1 MKLIKRTLEKKE
13 VIVMARTKSE
23 TIRQVTEE
31 YLATLD
37 VNNPPSPADVEGD
50 ILDNLKSAFDLE
62 NGKSWTN
69 WNQHRLH
76 LL

>member
-1 MKLIKRTLEKKE
+1 
-13 VIVMARTKSE
+13 MARTKLE

-62 NGKSWTN
+62 NTLMQKMKNGKSWTN
-69 WNQHRLH
+69 
-76 LL
+76 